1 MASVGKKE
9 RHMHLICHMDPLC
22 AECQDLRQKHSVIKI
37 HSFVSL
43 HHSRGKNNALF
54 LFVLNFVLFFLSEP
68 VFTEC
73 FYWAGH
79 FIQISYLILTAV
91 L

>member
-1 MASVGKKE
+1 
-9 RHMHLICHMDPLC
+9 MDPLC
-22 AECQDLRQKHSVIKI
+22 AECQDLGQKHSVIKM